1 MKCNQWI
8 EGTIEPHGLPYCRCG
23 GDIPSPWRDVREALP
38 DNDVPVLVYCQ
49 YASDM
54 EYEIDIAYITDLEW
68 TSSTTGEIIDVKY
81 WAELPAPPAGE
92 EE

>member
-1 MKCNQWI
+1 MKCKHYI
-8 EGTIEPHGLPYCRCG
+8 DKRIGHPGYYDCG

-54 EYEIDIAYITDLEW
+54 EYEIDIAYITDLAW
-68 TSSTTGEIIDVKY
+68 TSSTTGAIIDVKY

-92 EE
+92 GEL